1 MDPPHDYSAMT
12 GWSDFIKPVLYSHCA
27 GRRLQ
32 QFIESTHE
40 NIFGDLTNQQAL
52 DIQYRALNYE
62 ESPWGRVAGTALR
75 ELGLL

>member
-1 MDPPHDYSAMT
+1 M
-12 GWSDFIKPVLYSHCA
+12 KA
-27 GRRLQ
+27 GRRPTFNLSKAT
-32 QFIESTHE
+32 ILAV
-40 NIFGDLTNQQAL
+40 DDNQQAL